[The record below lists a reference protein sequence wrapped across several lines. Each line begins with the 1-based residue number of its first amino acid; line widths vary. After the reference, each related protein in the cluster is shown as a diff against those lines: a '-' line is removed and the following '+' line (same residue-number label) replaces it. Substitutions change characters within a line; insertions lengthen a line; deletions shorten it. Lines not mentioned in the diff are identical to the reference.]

1 MFENPDEAKANKEAR
16 NAIEANEAQQIQMA
30 KRLPLMTLSNFKKVT
45 NPPLQPLAD
54 AWDKSMAVAL
64 SHCSRVVLTLPK
76 QEKTPQNKEEKDNK
90 NSAAM
95 HANMWQSI
103 FTTMGTVNERD
114 NRAQDNPRGFS
125 THILCDA
132 RQKMVSQKKRR

>member
-30 KRLPLMTLSNFKKVT
+30 KRLILMTLSNFKKVT

-64 SHCSRVVLTLPK
+64 SHCSRVVLTLSK
-76 QEKTPQNKEEKDNK
+76 QEKLHRIKKKKTIK
-90 NSAAM
+90 
-95 HANMWQSI
+95 
-103 FTTMGTVNERD
+103 
-114 NRAQDNPRGFS
+114 
-125 THILCDA
+125 ILLQCMQTCG
-132 RQKMVSQKKRR
+132 RVFLQLWEQ